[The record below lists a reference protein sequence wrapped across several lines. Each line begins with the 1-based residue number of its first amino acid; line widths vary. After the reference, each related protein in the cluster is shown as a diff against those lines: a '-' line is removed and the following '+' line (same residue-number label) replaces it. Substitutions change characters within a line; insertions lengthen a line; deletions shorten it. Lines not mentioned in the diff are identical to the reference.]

1 MRGSIE
7 VGVGES
13 LDIARKLR
21 RFASLIRKLIPRLNQ
36 SYKQNSRILWDY
48 SGRGHELGFPW
59 LMASISWIDE
69 S

>member
-7 VGVGES
+7 VGAGES

-21 RFASLIRKLIPRLNQ
+21 RVASLIPKLIPRLNQ
-36 SYKQNSRILWDY
+36 SEKQNSTILCDY
-48 SGRGHELGFPW
+48 LGRGNELGFPW
-59 LMASISWIDE
+59 LMASVSWVHE